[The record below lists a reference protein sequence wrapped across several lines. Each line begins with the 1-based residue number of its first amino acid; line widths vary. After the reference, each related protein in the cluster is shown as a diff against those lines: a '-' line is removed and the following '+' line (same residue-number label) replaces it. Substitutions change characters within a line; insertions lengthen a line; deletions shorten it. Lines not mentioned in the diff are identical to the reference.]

1 MFHYLV
7 EGNSKYT
14 EDKIETKIDAFTDIQ
29 EEVPTNKATA

>member
-14 EDKIETKIDAFTDIQ
+14 EDKLETKIDAFADIQ
-29 EEVPTNKATA
+29 EEVPTIKVTA